1 MHTYRSNG
9 VHLSCWICTL
19 VALAAACL
27 LLALPAYAE
36 APPQMLAAQ
45 VVTAPW
51 AAPSQQ
57 PGAARPPAE
66 TSFVPPPLL
75 RTPAPAPLS
84 EEQRAIVRGT
94 KSEGL
99 AEPSW
104 LRYVVSNEWRHDVVF
119 PRVQGLGGAYVGV
132 ATDQNYTVAAAARSE
147 LLFLFDYDAEVGRV
161 HRVYHAFMAECPT
174 PAEFR
179 ALFEEKSVPRGKE
192 ILQKAAPTPK
202 EAAQL
207 VRVYTHYRERLQIY
221 LRHVA
226 NLQVGSR
233 RPTWLG
239 DPEAYG
245 YIRSLV
251 QAGRVQTVQGDLNGA
266 VALRSIGET
275 ARSLGIPVRII
286 YTSNAEGFFQYTQ
299 AFRENLASLPHDEKS
314 VVLRTYKH
322 GFPSAQGD
330 TWHYTLHQLD
340 DFLARLG
347 QKGYANVHR
356 VMADLRGQKA
366 VDPIGVSYYDGSV
379 PRRK

>member
-1 MHTYRSNG
+1 MG
-9 VHLSCWICTL
+9 LLLLPL
-19 VALAAACL
+19 VAAAAPRPL
-27 LLALPAYAE
+27 SQGARRAVE
-36 APPQMLAAQ
+36 AVPDEKPYDVRIHFL
-45 VVTAPW
+45 
-51 AAPSQQ
+51 
-57 PGAARPPAE
+57 
-66 TSFVPPPLL
+66 TSNERRHDVFYPLL
-75 RTPAPAPLS
+75 R
-84 EEQRAIVRGT
+84 
-94 KSEGL
+94 
-99 AEPSW
+99 
-104 LRYVVSNEWRHDVVF
+104 
-119 PRVQGLGGAYVGV
+119 GLGGAYVGV

-161 HRVYHAFMAECPT
+161 HRVYHAFMAECAT

-192 ILQKAAPTPK
+192 ILQKSAPDAK

-207 VRVYTHYRERLQIY
+207 VRVYTHYRDRLQIY

-245 YIRSLV
+245 YIRALV

-266 VALRSIGET
+266 VALKSVGDT
-275 ARSLGIPVRII
+275 ARALGIPVRIF
-286 YTSNAEGFFQYTQ
+286 YTSNAEGFFQYTP
-299 AFRENLASLPHDEKS
+299 AFRENLAALPHDDKT

-340 DFLARLG
+340 DFLGRIG
-347 QKGYANVHR
+347 QKGYPNVHR
-356 VMADLRGQKA
+356 VMADLRAKEAQKA
-366 VDPIGVSYYDGSV
+366 VEAIGVSYYDGAV
-379 PRRK
+379 PRHK